1 MHHRA
6 RHIQWFVGEYVHMI
20 ARKADSIVYVAGITC
35 DHAIMFGIM
44 DKVDVRGNVN
54 GGRGRSGAIT
64 TSKHRHTHMRMRAHH
79 KDTRARG

>member
-6 RHIQWFVGEYVHMI
+6 RHIQRVIGEDVHVI
-20 ARKADSIVYVAGITC
+20 ASIADGVVYVAGITC

-54 GGRGRSGAIT
+54 GSSSGA
-64 TSKHRHTHMRMRAHH
+64 
-79 KDTRARG
+79 